1 MCDCIIYGD
10 HEGTSQQQSKSN
22 RKCAIIN
29 SNAMDD
35 VSCSL
40 SEKQLQ
46 TENIPTFKWNSE
58 KEIQK
63 TVIVC

>member
-29 SNAMDD
+29 SNVMDD

-46 TENIPTFKWNSE
+46 TENIPTFK
-58 KEIQK
+58 
-63 TVIVC
+63 